1 MTTQT
6 APERTVGFWQSV
18 RESLSGAHHDYTEG
32 NLNRAILL
40 LAVPMVLE
48 MVMESL
54 FGLVDVFFVAH
65 LGEDATSAVGLT
77 EAMLVLLFAIA
88 MGLAMATTAMVARR
102 IGEKDTPG
110 ASRAAVQSILLATAI
125 GVTVGLAGAAN
136 AETLLRWMGA
146 SPGVI
151 ALGTTYTQI
160 TMGSSFIIILL
171 FVNNAVFRGAG
182 DPAIAMRTLWF
193 ANAINIVLAPCLITG
208 FGPFPQLGVTGTA
221 VATMI
226 GRGLGVVYQFY
237 LMLSGS
243 SRVKL
248 SFSDVRVDPEAMRR
262 LVRIASTGMI
272 QYLVA
277 TASWMALVRLVA
289 RFGSSAVAGYTIA
302 IRIIIFALLPSWGLS
317 NAAATLVGQNLG
329 AQKPDRA
336 EKSVWQTGTY
346 NMIFLGL
353 VTIVFVAFAPWIISV
368 FTPDPVVQGIGVKC
382 LRMVSYGY
390 VFYAW
395 GMVMVQAFNGA
406 GDTRTPTLI
415 NLACYW
421 LWQLPLAYITAI
433 HFQQGVDGIFLAIPI
448 AESTLALLGMLAFR
462 RGSWKRQIV

>member
-1 MTTQT
+1 MQTQT

-77 EAMLVLLFAIA
+77 EAMLVILFAIA

-110 ASRAAVQSILLATAI
+110 ASRAAVQAILLATGI
-125 GVTVGLAGAAN
+125 GLTLGVLGAFN
-136 AETLLRWMGA
+136 AQTLLTWMGA

-151 ALGTTYTQI
+151 ALGTTYTRI
-160 TMGSSFIIILL
+160 TMASSFIIVLL
-171 FVNNAVFRGAG
+171 FVNNAIFRGAG

-193 ANAINIVLAPCLITG
+193 ANAINIVLGPCLITG
-208 FGPFPQLGVTGTA
+208 IGPFPQLGVTGTA

-248 SFSDVRVDPEAMRR
+248 SFSAVRIDPDSMRR
-262 LVRIASTGMI
+262 LIRIASTGMI

-336 EKSVWQTGTY
+336 ERSVWQTGTY

-353 VTIVFVAFAPWIISV
+353 VTIVFVAFAPWIISI
-368 FTPDPVVQGIGVKC
+368 FTPDPVVQGIGVSC

-421 LWQLPLAYITAI
+421 LWQLPLAYFTAI
-433 HFQQGVDGIFLAIPI
+433 HFQQGVNGIFLAIPI

-462 RGSWKRQIV
+462 RGSWKRQVV